1 MGQMARLPQPGS
13 DNGTWG
19 EILNDFLSQA
29 HHSDGTIKDG
39 SVSES
44 ALSSTAQTKLNAVAG
59 TPDWSVITNKPA
71 AVTNLSSELAA
82 KADDVSVVHIAN
94 TETITGEKTF
104 STRTYTKEVYVEPT
118 DGPGTTA
125 SVTLDNVNGQIYG
138 VTNNSGGTFGI
149 YDATHSTLPFG
160 IQSDA
165 PNNAL
170 MIDGEGTKVKDASF
184 LIQDDADDSKRAKFQ
199 ASAISTGT
207 TRTYTLPNKSDTL
220 ATLSDIVATGGV
232 IRPEDYGAVG
242 DGSTDD
248 TTALQS
254 TFDAAE
260 GKTVYLDP
268 AKYYIHTAV
277 LTIAA
282 NTVTVTGGGT
292 LLAIVEQASAVHVS
306 GNYVS
311 MQGITLGVG
320 GTTQR
325 WYANEQHKLWVSGSH
340 FIGEDITIAGSAG
353 AGVIMIGA
361 SKFSLY
367 RVEVYGTRAD
377 GVHCTGGAQDGSIVD
392 CYAHDVGDDG
402 FAVVS
407 YEADGA
413 RCSNIVN
420 SGSYVK
426 NGAARGFSVVG
437 GTNIR
442 YFNGRVDSTYG
453 AAIYVACESSYVTYG
468 TSDVI
473 VDGFVVT
480 GANYAGLAMQHGA
493 VLVYNG
499 RSASY
504 LISSITV
511 RNITITDTDTDA
523 GWQIGLLSDVGG
535 ADNIRDVVLDGI
547 NFTGGGPATRLNLY
561 QVADYR
567 CQPCASLLDRRIY
580 ATSAF
585 TARKGID
592 QLVLVGP
599 GGSVVLPTAVRNVN
613 RYTIKNVDSSSKTV
627 STTGSETVDGGASVS
642 VAAGAT
648 IDILSDNAN
657 WFVLYP

>member
-1 MGQMARLPQPGS
+1 MARLPQPGS